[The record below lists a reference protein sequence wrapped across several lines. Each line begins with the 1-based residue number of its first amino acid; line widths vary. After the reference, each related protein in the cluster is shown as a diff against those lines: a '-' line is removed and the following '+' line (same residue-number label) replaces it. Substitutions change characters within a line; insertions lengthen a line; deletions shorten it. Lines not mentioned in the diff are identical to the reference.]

1 MTEFEKM
8 INNVIYDPM
17 DKELVDLR
25 TKAHRLSKDYSDTYD
40 DEFDKRKVILKE
52 LLPNASD
59 DVNIEGPVYFDYGV
73 NTYIGKRFFANFNF
87 TVLDC
92 AKVIIGDDVFIAPN
106 VSIYT
111 AYHPI
116 KYKDRNGYL
125 REDGVITDKEYA
137 KEIVIGSNV
146 WIGGSVT
153 ILPGVHI
160 GDGCVIG
167 AGSVVT
173 KDTEPSS
180 IYVGNPAKML
190 KRIDNE

>member
-8 INNVIYDPM
+8 INNILYDPN
-17 DKELVDLR
+17 DAELIKLR
-25 TKAHRLSKDYSDTYD
+25 TKAHKLSKDYNDAYE
-40 DEFDKRKVILKE
+40 DEVDKRRKIISE
-52 LLPNASD
+52 LLPNASND
-59 DVNIEGPVYFDYGV
+59 LYIQGPIQFDYGV
-73 NTYIGKRFFANFNF
+73 NTYIGKGFYANFNL

-92 AKVIIGDDVFIAPN
+92 AKVIIGENVYIAPN

-111 AYHPI
+111 AYHPVE
-116 KYKDRNGYL
+116 YKKRNAFQ
-125 REDGVITDKEYA
+125 RADGVITDNEYA
-137 KEIVIGSNV
+137 KEIVIGNNV
-146 WIGGSVT
+146 WIGGNAV

-173 KDTEPSS
+173 KDTEPNS